1 MDSSL
6 PFYLFAS
13 YLCFVLKLNYL
24 YSAEV
29 RPMYRQEA
37 GMNDEKEYATVIR
50 SLDLRPFNQ
59 AHKG

>member
-1 MDSSL
+1 
-6 PFYLFAS
+6 
-13 YLCFVLKLNYL
+13 
-24 YSAEV
+24 
-29 RPMYRQEA
+29 MYRQEA